1 MTFDQRRASS
11 SAAASPRLIPIHSA
25 VMVTAANATPKH
37 ARMMWNPSDDPICDR
52 AGTGFTARTCTTA
65 TIARLRCGLASRLQ
79 SCQAITTT
87 TFRAQVRAP
96 PNVPRR
102 GIRHMRRSRNVGAV
116 ALVILLGLVVGT
128 LGLVA
133 ADLYT
138 VGVLILFV
146 GGVGAAVLAG
156 DYLIR
161 YVSSRR
167 PPA

>member
-1 MTFDQRRASS
+1 M
-11 SAAASPRLIPIHSA
+11 
-25 VMVTAANATPKH
+25 
-37 ARMMWNPSDDPICDR
+37 
-52 AGTGFTARTCTTA
+52 
-65 TIARLRCGLASRLQ
+65 
-79 SCQAITTT
+79 
-87 TFRAQVRAP
+87 
-96 PNVPRR
+96 
-102 GIRHMRRSRNVGAV
+102 RSRNVGAV
-116 ALVILLGLVVGT
+116 ALVMLLGLVVGT

>member
-1 MTFDQRRASS
+1 M
-11 SAAASPRLIPIHSA
+11 
-25 VMVTAANATPKH
+25 
-37 ARMMWNPSDDPICDR
+37 
-52 AGTGFTARTCTTA
+52 
-65 TIARLRCGLASRLQ
+65 
-79 SCQAITTT
+79 
-87 TFRAQVRAP
+87 
-96 PNVPRR
+96 
-102 GIRHMRRSRNVGAV
+102 RSRNVGAV

-146 GGVGAAVLAG
+146 GGVGVAVLAG
-156 DYLIR
+156 EYLIR